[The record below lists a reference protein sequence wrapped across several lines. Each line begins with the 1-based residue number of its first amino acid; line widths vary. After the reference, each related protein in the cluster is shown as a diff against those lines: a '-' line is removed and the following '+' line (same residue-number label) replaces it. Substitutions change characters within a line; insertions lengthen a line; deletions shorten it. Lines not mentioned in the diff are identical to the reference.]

1 MKHRKWKRYKYCKNE
16 ENFNNYKVARNI
28 VVKELRKSKYSYEK
42 DLATRIKTDSKLFWS
57 HVRAKTKTKSTV
69 GALKAENGTPTT
81 CDQEKAKILNKYFAS
96 VFTEEETKNIPSF
109 EDRNFTEPLEDTLI
123 SPEIIVKSI
132 NMIKAGKSQ
141 GPDLIHP
148 RLLKE
153 TSNCIALPLSKLF
166 RQSLDEG
173 KLPAE
178 WKIANVTALFKS
190 GERQLPENYRP
201 ISLTSV
207 VGKLLERIIRNEIVN
222 HMESNNLFA
231 EEQHGFVAG
240 RSCTTQLLEFMEEI
254 TEAIDR
260 GDSVDVIYLDFAK
273 AFDKVP
279 HQRLLAKLH
288 GYGIRGKIYEWIQD
302 FLSNR
307 QQRVVVNGQFS
318 DWKPVTSGI
327 PQGSVL
333 GPVLF
338 LVFINDLPDVLN
350 CLKKLFADDG
360 KIYLPIRD
368 IQDEICLQGNVD
380 NSVEWAEK
388 WDMKFNAKKCKHMRH
403 GKKLPNQPYT
413 MKSGQERIQIEQVK
427 VEKDLGVIF
436 DEKLLFREHISKKSA
451 IANRNLGLI
460 FKSFTYLN
468 KEMFMCLYKAL
479 VRPHL
484 EYATQ
489 VWAPMFKKDSVTLEN
504 TQGELLEW

>member
-1 MKHRKWKRYKYCKNE
+1 MNSFRSAKYCKNV
-16 ENFNNYKVARNI
+16 ENFNKYKVVRNI

-81 CDQEKAKILNKYFAS
+81 CDQERAKILNKYFAS
-96 VFTEEETKNIPSF
+96 VFTEEETKSIPSF
-109 EDRNFTEPLEDTLI
+109 EDRNFIDPLEDTLI

-240 RSCTTQLLEFMEEI
+240 RSCTTQP
-254 TEAIDR
+254 R
-260 GDSVDVIYLDFAK
+260 IY
-273 AFDKVP
+273 
-279 HQRLLAKLH
+279 
-288 GYGIRGKIYEWIQD
+288 G
-302 FLSNR
+302 
-307 QQRVVVNGQFS
+307 
-318 DWKPVTSGI
+318 
-327 PQGSVL
+327 
-333 GPVLF
+333 
-338 LVFINDLPDVLN
+338 
-350 CLKKLFADDG
+350 
-360 KIYLPIRD
+360 RD
-368 IQDEICLQGNVD
+368 N
-380 NSVEWAEK
+380 
-388 WDMKFNAKKCKHMRH
+388 
-403 GKKLPNQPYT
+403 
-413 MKSGQERIQIEQVK
+413 
-427 VEKDLGVIF
+427 
-436 DEKLLFREHISKKSA
+436 
-451 IANRNLGLI
+451 
-460 FKSFTYLN
+460 
-468 KEMFMCLYKAL
+468 
-479 VRPHL
+479 
-484 EYATQ
+484 
-489 VWAPMFKKDSVTLEN
+489 
-504 TQGELLEW
+504 